1 MCGILRPSQYNGLL
15 QGRTKCSK
23 IFPPAMFYTS
33 LLYQYSPWYFCYPLR
48 HYHYPQGVVCM
59 SWEAFKW
66 YIATYSVR
74 QKVILISNTCA
85 YSSLHGGVII
95 QCSCKRFSDSYCF
108 YLACIQ
114 LHITKAKTMQ
124 KGIIKKMATSPTV
137 TPTIMA
143 VSVRGDRL

>member
-1 MCGILRPSQYNGLL
+1 MHVLRSIQ
-15 QGRTKCSK
+15 
-23 IFPPAMFYTS
+23 
-33 LLYQYSPWYFCYPLR
+33 
-48 HYHYPQGVVCM
+48 VV
-59 SWEAFKW
+59 
-66 YIATYSVR
+66 ATYSAR
-74 QKVILISNTCA
+74 QKVILISNACA

-124 KGIIKKMATSPTV
+124 KGSIKKMATSPTV